1 MHCCRIFES
10 LKTML
15 NSMTEYF
22 RKNVKFCIALIVKK
36 E

>member
-1 MHCCRIFES
+1 
-10 LKTML
+10 ML

-36 E
+36 KNRGVGIV